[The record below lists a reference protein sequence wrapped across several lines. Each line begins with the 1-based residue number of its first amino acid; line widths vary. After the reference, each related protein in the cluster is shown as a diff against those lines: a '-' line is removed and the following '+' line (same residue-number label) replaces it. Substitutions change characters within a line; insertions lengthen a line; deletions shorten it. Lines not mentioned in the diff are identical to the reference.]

1 MPSNPAS
8 TARAKSLIILIRA
21 VAKKS
26 LIASAGV
33 LDALDHMA
41 SLGANCSI
49 VALNM
54 SFGPSLR
61 VRRP

>member
-1 MPSNPAS
+1 
-8 TARAKSLIILIRA
+8 LIILIRA